1 MATEPSARSCAMV
14 RLFSGRYLAPTT
26 SPRAGMTSRR
36 RATTGFT
43 TDDDPSLFAWAVGP
57 GSPKSEFY
65 PARSLVWRATSTGDV
80 VTLEQPRE
88 ESAPVALV
96 GSRPCELAGMRV
108 LDRVFAG
115 GEVPDPRYRDRRES
129 SFVVIA
135 ECGTPAGTCFC
146 TSMGTGPGVADG
158 AEAGYDL
165 ALTEL
170 TSSGEPRYLVRVGSE
185 RGAEVAEEM
194 GGSPCWAAGPRRP

>member
-1 MATEPSARSCAMV
+1 
-14 RLFSGRYLAPTT
+14 
-26 SPRAGMTSRR
+26 
-36 RATTGFT
+36 
-43 TDDDPSLFAWAVGP
+43 
-57 GSPKSEFY
+57 
-65 PARSLVWRATSTGDV
+65 
-80 VTLEQPRE
+80 
-88 ESAPVALV
+88 
-96 GSRPCELAGMRV
+96 MRV

-146 TSMGTGPGVADG
+146 TSMGTGPGVGDG

-170 TSSGEPRYLVRVGSE
+170 TSSGGPRYLVRIGSE
-185 RGAEVAEEM
+185 QGAEVAEEM
-194 GGSPCWAAGPRRP
+194 GGSPAGPKDLAARDAVLEEAARRIDRKLGRAPTSANCLRAIWGIPGGMTLPAAAWLVATAPWSAPHVSAVA